1 MNQPKFYHVILFR
14 GRSIERRRGFG
25 SGSLTV
31 PVDIGTYLS
40 AEEAYAS
47 VPAKRVCGMSF

>member
-1 MNQPKFYHVILFR
+1 MDQPKFYHVILFR
-14 GRSIERRRGFG
+14 GRSIERRWGFG

-47 VPAKRVCGMSF
+47 VPDKRVCGMSF